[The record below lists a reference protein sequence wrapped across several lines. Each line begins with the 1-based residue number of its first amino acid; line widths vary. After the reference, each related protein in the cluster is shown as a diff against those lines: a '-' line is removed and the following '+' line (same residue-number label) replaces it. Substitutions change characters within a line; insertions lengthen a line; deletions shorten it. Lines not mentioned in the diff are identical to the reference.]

1 MKNEK
6 KVDIGQAN
14 KVYFKSLANTRASS
28 AMMINSWTGV
38 FLFAFEILC
47 FYSYDVSKGIK
58 PFSHWFFDIL
68 VIYCLYH
75 IIAFFLPLM
84 GAFIYRRQVL
94 STTLLLFTYAGMFLS
109 LQVMGLLII
118 VSALANKEFEV
129 GFPKYGFL
137 VIPFLVICTLLGF
150 IYHYFWLK
158 NQLKIGF
165 SPTRTL
171 GNYFAKSS
179 SYSKNSLYI
188 IFACS
193 MLGAILSGYFGVV
206 LGIALTILFSYA
218 FSQLLT
224 EVGYLLYLKTK
235 SKEYWED
242 EPENNPTL
250 WDLLW
255 DWLKGFSLKKAKIRI
270 PLEIVFFVLIIELL
284 YHLGYNGSSLA
295 RPILLVWIVRML
307 TLGLVLDFFTSVARA
322 IMRKFSNK
330 RQGKK

>member
-38 FLFAFEILC
+38 FLLAFEILC

-158 NQLKIGF
+158 KQLKIGF

-179 SYSKNSLYI
+179 SYSSNALTI
-188 IFACS
+188 IFVCS
-193 MLGAILSGYFGVV
+193 MIGAVLTGYFGVV
-206 LGIALTILFSYA
+206 LGVSVSILFSYA
-218 FSQLLT
+218 FTQLLT

-242 EPENNPTL
+242 EPEDNPTL

-270 PLEIVFFVLIIELL
+270 PLEILFFVLIIELL
-284 YHLGYNGSSLA
+284 DHLGYNGSSLA

-307 TLGLVLDFFTSVARA
+307 TLGLVLDFFISVARA
-322 IMRKFSNK
+322 IMRKFSKK

>member
-47 FYSYDVSKGIK
+47 FYSYDVLKGIK

-129 GFPKYGFL
+129 GFPKYGFI

-158 NQLKIGF
+158 KQLKIGF

-179 SYSKNSLYI
+179 SYSSNALTI
-188 IFACS
+188 IFVCS
-193 MLGAILSGYFGVV
+193 MIGADLTGYFGVV
-206 LGIALTILFSYA
+206 LGVSVSILFSYA
-218 FSQLLT
+218 FTQLLT

-242 EPENNPTL
+242 EPEDNPTL

-255 DWLKGFSLKKAKIRI
+255 DWLKGFSLKKAKHRI
-270 PLEIVFFVLIIELL
+270 LLEILVFISFTVIA
-284 YHLGYNGSSLA
+284 YNSGYSKPGIKY
-295 RPILLVWIVRML
+295 PFWLVWGVRILVYTIVLDLFISIVR
-307 TLGLVLDFFTSVARA
+307 S

-330 RQGKK
+330 KQGKK

>member
-6 KVDIGQAN
+6 KIDIEQAN
-14 KVYFKSLANTRASS
+14 KVYFQSLANTRASS

-68 VIYCLYH
+68 VVYCLYH

-129 GFPKYGFL
+129 GFPKYGSL

-158 NQLKIGF
+158 KQLKIGF

-179 SYSKNSLYI
+179 SYSSNSLTI
-188 IFACS
+188 IFVCS

-250 WDLLW
+250 WNLLW
-255 DWLKGFSLKKAKIRI
+255 DLLKGFSLKKAKIRI
-270 PLEIVFFVLIIELL
+270 LLEIVCYLLIIIGLD
-284 YHLGYNGSSLA
+284 HLGYNGSSLS
-295 RPILLVWIVRML
+295 RPIWLVWIVRML
-307 TLGLVLDFFTSVARA
+307 TFGIALDFFISVARA
-322 IMRKFSNK
+322 IIRKVSNK
-330 RQGKK
+330 KQGKK

>member
-6 KVDIGQAN
+6 KVDIKQAN
-14 KVYFKSLANTRASS
+14 KVYFKSLANTRASA

-38 FLFAFEILC
+38 FLFAIEILC

-158 NQLKIGF
+158 KQLKIGF

-179 SYSKNSLYI
+179 SNALTI
-188 IFACS
+188 IFVCS
-193 MLGAILSGYFGVV
+193 MIGAVLTGYFGVV
-206 LGIALTILFSYA
+206 LGVSVSILFSYA
-218 FSQLLT
+218 FTQLLT

-242 EPENNPTL
+242 EPEDNPTL

-270 PLEIVFFVLIIELL
+270 PLEILFFVLIIELL
-284 YHLGYNGSSLA
+284 DHLGYNGSSLA

-307 TLGLVLDFFTSVARA
+307 TLGLVLDFFISVARA
-322 IMRKFSNK
+322 IMRKFSKK